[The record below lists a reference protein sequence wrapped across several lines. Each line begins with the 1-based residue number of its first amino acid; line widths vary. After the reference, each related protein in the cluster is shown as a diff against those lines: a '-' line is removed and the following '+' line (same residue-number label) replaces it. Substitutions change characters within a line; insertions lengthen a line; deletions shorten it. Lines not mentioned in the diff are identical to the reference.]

1 MQGLQIDSMQVSKNL
16 EIVGGLSS
24 KIAHELKNP
33 LSVLKNSVE
42 ILKAGSSS
50 ENQENIKLL
59 DSMSRAIN
67 RIDHQLNEVLEF
79 VMPKNLDLK
88 THSLLEM
95 LEGALVDIL
104 NLEHVTVCLPYYDVK
119 VLCDRK
125 KMEIVFENI
134 LLNAVQAMQN
144 NGKILIEWDET
155 ESDVNISI
163 KDSGPGIPEKL
174 LIRIFDPLFSTNQV
188 GTGLGLPVCKTI
200 VEQHNGSISAETEFG
215 KSTTFC
221 ISLKKN
227 QDC

>member
-1 MQGLQIDSMQVSKNL
+1 MQTSKEL
-16 EIVGGLSS
+16 EAVGELSTR
-24 KIAHELKNP
+24 IAHDLKTP
-33 LSVLKNSVE
+33 LSVLRNSVE
-42 ILKAGSSS
+42 ILKAESDS
-50 ENQENIKLL
+50 ETKTNIKLL

-88 THSLLEM
+88 THSLFEM

-119 VLCDRK
+119 ILCDRK

-144 NGKILIEWDET
+144 NGKIQIEWDET
-155 ESDVNISI
+155 DTEVHINM
-163 KDSGPGIPEKL
+163 KDSGHGIPEKL
-174 LIRIFDPLFSTNQV
+174 LQRIFDPLFTTRQV

-200 VEQHNGSISAETEFG
+200 VEQHNGSIRAETEFG

-221 ISLKKN
+221 ISLKKQ
-227 QDC
+227 QDL

>member
-1 MQGLQIDSMQVSKNL
+1 MQGLQIHCMQTSKEL
-16 EIVGGLSS
+16 EAVGELSTR
-24 KIAHELKNP
+24 IAHDLKTP
-33 LSVLKNSVE
+33 LSVLRNSVE
-42 ILKAGSSS
+42 ILKAESDS
-50 ENQENIKLL
+50 ETKTNIKLL

-88 THSLLEM
+88 THSLFEM

-119 VLCDRK
+119 ILCDRK

-144 NGKILIEWDET
+144 NGKIQIEWDET
-155 ESDVNISI
+155 DTEVHINM
-163 KDSGPGIPEKL
+163 KDSGHGIPEKL
-174 LIRIFDPLFSTNQV
+174 LQRIFDPLFTTRQV

-200 VEQHNGSISAETEFG
+200 VEQHNGSIRAETEFG

-221 ISLKKN
+221 ISLKKQ
-227 QDC
+227 QDL

>member
-1 MQGLQIDSMQVSKNL
+1 MQASKEL

-33 LSVLKNSVE
+33 LSVLRNSVE
-42 ILKAGSSS
+42 ILKAESNS
-50 ENQENIKLL
+50 ESEEKIKLL
-59 DSMSRAIN
+59 NSMSRAIN

-104 NLEHVTVCLPYYDVK
+104 NLEHVTVCLPYFDVK

-125 KMEIVFENI
+125 KMEIVFENL
-134 LLNAVQAMQN
+134 LLNAVHAMQN
-144 NGKILIEWDET
+144 KGKILIEWNET
-155 ESDVNISI
+155 ETEIHISI
-163 KDSGPGIPEKL
+163 KDSGPGISEKL
-174 LIRIFDPLFSTNQV
+174 LLRIFDPLFTTNKV
-188 GTGLGLPVCKTI
+188 GTGLGLSVCKTI
-200 VEQHNGSISAETEFG
+200 VEQHNGSITAETEFG

-227 QDC
+227 QDY